1 MGISK
6 KIDDVLTSPWVLR
19 VISVVV
25 AVSMWFY
32 VTGTGDAAKQKRSFP
47 ISLEYSNIDPQLA
60 IRGTPQT
67 SVEVEVEATEGAFD
81 KLNQDAIRGI
91 IDLEGVS
98 AGKYQRLVKIKDMPS
113 NVTVRGTIPSLVEV
127 VLVQYLSRV
136 FPVEVILPQDLPAG
150 RYLEAVD
157 VVPKE
162 IVVKGSEKDL
172 AKIGSLNIAPTAAD
186 LEKGKELHL
195 SVNLSQA
202 EPFESEVEWGP
213 KTVTMNAAL
222 VRGVPRKKV
231 PVNVRLSGKPASD
244 FAVQSLTTD
253 PAEIM
258 IQGPKSKLDAVSTAD
273 TETVDITGLAHD
285 ETLVT
290 PLRAFRDK
298 AISAVDVKSVKIS
311 VHLAPIMAQRVVSSV
326 PVAVEGSTAGIPPGR
341 KWIVAPA
348 VVDVV
353 LEAPPS
359 KMNTFDPKK
368 LGLKVFLDTSNF
380 FLTKGE
386 LPVQATVSG
395 DFRVVEIKPST
406 LAVTQSAGAAP

>member
-91 IDLEGVS
+91 IDLEGV
-98 AGKYQRLVKIKDMPS
+98 